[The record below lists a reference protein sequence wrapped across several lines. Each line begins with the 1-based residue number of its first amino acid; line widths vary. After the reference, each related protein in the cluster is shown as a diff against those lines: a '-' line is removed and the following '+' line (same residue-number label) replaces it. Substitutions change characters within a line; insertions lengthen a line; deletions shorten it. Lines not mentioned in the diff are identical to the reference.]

1 MEYIVTIARQSG
13 TNGREIGRKLSELT
27 GFRFYDNNLIK
38 LAAEKSGMSEEVLEE
53 FDEKA
58 SSSLL
63 YTLALSAASYGHGY
77 ANVNM
82 PINDKLFVA
91 QSNVLKSIAEEGSGA
106 VIVGR
111 CADCVLSE
119 YPKLLRVFVMADFE
133 KRVDAVMARE
143 GLDRNGARDY
153 VMKTDKKRSS
163 YYNYYTGEKWGRTE
177 NYDLV
182 INSGDI
188 GAAGAASV
196 IFEFLKQLKTKQEA
210 EV

>member
-1 MEYIVTIARQSG
+1 
-13 TNGREIGRKLSELT
+13 
-27 GFRFYDNNLIK
+27 
-38 LAAEKSGMSEEVLEE
+38 
-53 FDEKA
+53 
-58 SSSLL
+58 
-63 YTLALSAASYGHGY
+63 
-77 ANVNM
+77 
-82 PINDKLFVA
+82 
-91 QSNVLKSIAEEGSGA
+91 
-106 VIVGR
+106 
-111 CADCVLSE
+111 
-119 YPKLLRVFVMADFE
+119 MADFE

-143 GLDRNGARDY
+143 GLERNGARDY

-196 IFEFLKQLKTKQEA
+196 IFEFLKQIKIKQEA